1 MWTILRVTI
10 LQNHKG
16 CHIRIFQKWI
26 RGYNLRSIEMFVES
40 AALSAFAANLFAP
53 LIVLY
58 VISGFFSLREMSLWF
73 LLHILVLILRATYK
87 VKIERSLQGAFSD
100 SLYKKID
107 VLFFL
112 TSFTAFLYAYVV
124 IVGALYEIPVENF
137 FMLCAIL
144 LALSAGSI
152 STLMS
157 IFHFFV
163 IFVFVTMFS
172 SIFSLVYYQ
181 ESVAYMFALLLAFFT
196 VIFLKAGY
204 KQYLLINNLITLKES
219 FQTIYE
225 KSSDGI
231 VIFKK
236 ITYKDCNLAILKM
249 FMYDS
254 KEEFLQ
260 TNVAKIMP
268 KYQPDG
274 ENSIKKMLKMAQLAR
289 KLGHISF
296 EWQYKRKNGSLF
308 WSEVVLTKVTIEGEA
323 LIHGVYR
330 DISEKKEL
338 ELQKDRFNEE
348 LQEQVKE
355 ALEKNRQK
363 DQAMLQ
369 QSKLAQMG
377 EMISMIAHQWRQPL
391 SAISATSASLSLK
404 AQLGTLESQ
413 TTKNAA
419 DNISQYAQH
428 LSSTIDDFR
437 NFFKEN
443 KTAEKT
449 TLKTMLDGTLE
460 IIKISLD
467 NQKIEVE
474 IIQKEEREIRTYIN
488 EVKQVILNII
498 KNAEDILI
506 EKEIQ
511 NPKITITIEDAT
523 LTIADNAGGIPK
535 EIEDK
540 IFEPYFS
547 TKTKKDGTGLGLYMS
562 KTIIEDH
569 CGGRLSVKNDAQG
582 AVFCIDLNESRV

>member
-1 MWTILRVTI
+1 
-10 LQNHKG
+10 
-16 CHIRIFQKWI
+16 
-26 RGYNLRSIEMFVES
+26 MFVES
-40 AALSAFAANLFAP
+40 ATLSAFVANLIAP

-58 VISGFFSLREMSLWF
+58 VISDFFSLKEMIVWF
-73 LLHILVLILRATYK
+73 LLHIIVLIIRVVYK
-87 VKIERSLQGAFSD
+87 VKIENALKYGFSD

-107 VLFFL
+107 ILFFL
-112 TSFTAFLYAYVV
+112 TSFTAFLYAYIV
-124 IVGALYEIPVENF
+124 IASALYEIPMENL
-137 FMLCAIL
+137 FMLCATL
-144 LALSAGSI
+144 LALGAGSI

-163 IFVFVTMFS
+163 IFVFITMFS
-172 SIFSLVYYQ
+172 SIFSLIYYQ
-181 ESVAYMFALLLAFFT
+181 ESVAYMFAFLLILFT
-196 VIFLKAGY
+196 IIFLRAGY
-204 KQYLLINNLITLKES
+204 RQYLLINNLITLSES

-231 VIFKK
+231 AIFRKT
-236 ITYKDCNLAILKM
+236 TYKDCNLAILKM

-260 TNVAKIMP
+260 TNVTNIMP

-274 ENSIKKMLKMAQLAR
+274 AHSIKKMLKMALLA
-289 KLGHISF
+289 KKQGHTSF
-296 EWQYKRKNGSLF
+296 EWQYKRKDGSLF
-308 WSEVVLTKVTIEGEA
+308 WSEIVLTKVTIEGEE

-330 DISEKKEL
+330 DITEKKEL
-338 ELQKDRFNEE
+338 ELQKDRFNKE
-348 LQEQVKE
+348 LKMQVKE
-355 ALEKNRQK
+355 ALKKNRQK

-391 SAISATSASLSLK
+391 SAISATSGSLTLK
-404 AQLGTLESQ
+404 AELGTLDTQ
-413 TTKNAA
+413 VTKELAVK
-419 DNISQYAQH
+419 ITEYAQH

-443 KTAEKT
+443 KTKEKT
-449 TLKTMLDGTLE
+449 TLNEMLCATLN
-460 IIKISLD
+460 IANISLENNHIQLKQNLKD
-467 NQKIEVE
+467 NTEIE
-474 IIQKEEREIRTYIN
+474 TYVN

-511 NPKITITIEDAT
+511 NPKITITIDNAT
-523 LTIADNAGGIPK
+523 LTIADNAGGIPQ

-547 TKTKKDGTGLGLYMS
+547 TKTQKDGTGLGLYMS
-562 KTIIEDH
+562 KTIIEEH
-569 CGGRLSVKNDAQG
+569 CGGTLSVTNDEKG
-582 AVFCIDLNESRV
+582 AVFCIDLQGSMV